1 VWPLGELRAGG
12 QPLHGPAILAGP
24 DATGLIEPGWHG
36 VVHVS
41 GAVIL
46 ERA

>member
-1 VWPLGELRAGG
+1 VR
-12 QPLHGPAILAGP
+12 GPAILAGL
-24 DATGLIEPGWHG
+24 DATALVEQGWHG

-46 ERA
+46 ERT